1 MDTTRCVRIRVR
13 GRMSDR
19 LAAAFDGMTVVTGS
33 HASELVGELADQA
46 QLHGILSL
54 IRDLGLVLESVT
66 TSEAR
71 TAPPASDG
79 ST

>member
-1 MDTTRCVRIRVR
+1 MHTTRCVRIKVR

-19 LAAAFDGMTVVTGS
+19 LGAAFDGMTVVSGC
-33 HASELVGELADQA
+33 HGSELVGEIADQA

-66 TSEAR
+66 TSEDRA
-71 TAPPASDG
+71 APPAPDG
-79 ST
+79 M